1 MISMIQINSTIGIN
15 LFAKKYL
22 LIITKMGTGGKKKME
37 LKDRKLNTEKNYNF
51 KG

>member
-22 LIITKMGTGGKKKME
+22 LIITKMGASGKKKKE
-37 LKDRKLNTEKNYNF
+37 LKGRKQNKEKNDIF
-51 KG
+51 